1 MATKNKQRTDKE
13 REEERCGG
21 CDCFE
26 TEDGCE
32 CRVVSCSRCG
42 HRDHLYNME
51 HEEFHSDIWFDGMEF
66 ETKMNEIRC
75 KDCYNGCSSSEEDE
89 EEDD

>member
-1 MATKNKQRTDKE
+1 
-13 REEERCGG
+13 
-21 CDCFE
+21 
-26 TEDGCE
+26 
-32 CRVVSCSRCG
+32 
-42 HRDHLYNME
+42 ME